1 MENKPVLKQQN
12 STLFMLMS
20 IIFCTCLLIA
30 NVCAYKLISIG
41 PFAITS
47 GVLVF
52 PITYI
57 INDLIAEVYGF
68 NKAKKV
74 IWFGFAMNLF
84 MVLYFQLAIA
94 LPYPVFFTGQENFAA
109 VLGGGVRIL
118 TASFLAYLVG
128 SLVNAG
134 IMSKMKVATKGKGLM
149 LRAVVSTL
157 FGEALDSS
165 IFVMIAFAFIYDW
178 KSIFVMIATQTI
190 LKTVYEIIA
199 FPVTKTVI
207 KKVKAYEGLD
217 TFDEGLK
224 YKPF

>member
-1 MENKPVLKQQN
+1 MENKPVLKQEN

-94 LPYPVFFTGQENFAA
+94 LPYPVFFAGQENFAA
-109 VLGGGVRIL
+109 VLGGSARIL
-118 TASFLAYLVG
+118 IASFLAYLVG
-128 SLVNAG
+128 SFVNAG
-134 IMSKMKVATKGKGLM
+134 VMSKMKVVTKGKGLM
-149 LRAVVSTL
+149 FRAVLSTF

-165 IFVMIAFAFIYDW
+165 IFVVIAFAFLYDW
-178 KSIFVMIATQTI
+178 KSILIMIATQTI
-190 LKTVYEIIA
+190 LKTVYEIVA
-199 FPVTKTVI
+199 FPVTKVII
-207 KKVKAYEGLD
+207 KKVKAYEGID